1 MQHLRAFYLR
11 AGCQGRTDDRPI
23 TKQLHTKCKLQKIN
37 MLILCS
43 QFALTE
49 SLKRVTAPSNDEERA
64 LCAKL
69 TAEAAVLAWLWL
81 HQCAEA
87 MLCALLCRAQLQELA
102 QLLWWSLPQLCEL
115 I

>member
-1 MQHLRAFYLR
+1 MQHLRAFYPR

-23 TKQLHTKCKLQKIN
+23 TKQLHTRRKSQKIN
-37 MLILCS
+37 MLIFRS

-49 SLKRVTAPSNDEERA
+49 SLKRVTAPSNDAKRA

-69 TAEAAVLAWLWL
+69 RAARAVLVLL
-81 HQCAEA
+81 RLRQCAAA
-87 MLCALLCRAQLQELA
+87 MLCALLCRARRQELA
-102 QLLWWSLPQLCEL
+102 LPLWWILPLLCVL